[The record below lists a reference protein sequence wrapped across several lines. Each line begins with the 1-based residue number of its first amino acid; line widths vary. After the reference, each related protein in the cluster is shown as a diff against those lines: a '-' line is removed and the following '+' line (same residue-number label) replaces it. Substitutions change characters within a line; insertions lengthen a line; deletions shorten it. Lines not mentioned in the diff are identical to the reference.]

1 MSLKVLVTGANGLVG
16 SAVCRRFVQ
25 DKLEVFAFC
34 RTNADKS
41 LLKDIAP
48 QIKVVEGELSD
59 IISLQEAI
67 RQVDYVVHTA
77 AIVSFAPKDQKR
89 MFKTNV
95 EGTANLINAC
105 LTNPQI
111 KKLCF
116 ISSVAALGKPS
127 NIQKTKTQIEINEN
141 QKWEESPMNSYYA
154 KTKYLA
160 ECEVWRGEAEGLNV
174 VVVNP
179 SVVLGEGDWN
189 RSSTQLFKYIHDKN
203 KFYTLGSLNYVDVK
217 DVAEAVYQLTVSDI
231 KGERFILNGGTT
243 TYKEVFDKIA
253 DAMHKPRTKYLVTP
267 LMAEI
272 IWRIEHIRSFFTG
285 NAPLIT
291 KETARS
297 SRTVFAY
304 KNDKI
309 RKTLGFEFNS
319 LDSTIRRVC
328 ESIAND

>member
-1 MSLKVLVTGANGLVG
+1 
-16 SAVCRRFVQ
+16 
-25 DKLEVFAFC
+25 
-34 RTNADKS
+34 
-41 LLKDIAP
+41 
-48 QIKVVEGELSD
+48 
-59 IISLQEAI
+59 
-67 RQVDYVVHTA
+67 
-77 AIVSFAPKDQKR
+77 
-89 MFKTNV
+89 
-95 EGTANLINAC
+95 ANLVNVCINS
-105 LTNPQI
+105 PQV

-127 NIQKTKTQIEINEN
+127 NIQKAETQIEINEN

-189 RSSTQLFKYIHDKN
+189 RSSTQLFRYIHNKN
-203 KFYTLGSLNYVDVK
+203 RFYTLGSLNYVDVK

-253 DAMHKPRTKYLVTP
+253 DAMNKPRTKYLVTP

>member
-1 MSLKVLVTGANGLVG
+1 MSLKILVTGANGLVG
-16 SAVCRRFVQ
+16 SAICRRFLQ
-25 DKLEVFAFC
+25 DGHQLFAFC
-34 RTNADKS
+34 RANSDKS

-48 QIKVVEGELSD
+48 QITVLEGELSD
-59 IISLQEAI
+59 ISSLQEAI
-67 RQVDYVVHTA
+67 QQVDYVVHTA
-77 AIVSFAPKDQKR
+77 AVVSFAPRDQKK
-89 MFKTNV
+89 MLKTNV
-95 EGTANLINAC
+95 EGTANLVNVC
-105 LTNPQI
+105 LANPQI

-127 NIQKTKTQIEINEN
+127 NIQKTDTQIEISEN

-174 VVVNP
+174 VIVNP
-179 SVVLGEGDWN
+179 SVILGEGDWT

-203 KFYTLGSLNYVDVK
+203 KFYTLGSINYVDVK
-217 DVAEAVYQLTVSDI
+217 DVSEVVYKLTVSDI
-231 KGERFILNGGTT
+231 KGERFILNAGTT

-253 DAMHKPRTKYLVTP
+253 DAMHKPHTKYLVTP
-267 LMAEI
+267 LLAEI

-304 KNDKI
+304 KNNKI

-319 LDSTIRRVC
+319 LDSTIKRVC
-328 ESIAND
+328 QSIADN